1 MQILP
6 HFFSKGPRQ
15 FFQLLPWYYSR
26 KQFITVSSVE
36 YFESCRTMQSIL
48 LMLNVF
54 FSNRALLGS
63 RFFHLTTTNAS
74 EVHQTEGA
82 FQPTQT
88 NRFLISLLLFHF
100 TSFISGFS
108 RFRCCM
114 HHMSCNASYKN
125 GFWYL
130 QLHVNFAKPIESVL
144 FFSDGGG

>member
-1 MQILP
+1 MQIP
-6 HFFSKGPRQ
+6 THFFSNGPRQ
-15 FFQLLPWYYSR
+15 FIQLFPWYYFR

-54 FSNRALLGS
+54 FQIVRFWEHHTKS

-114 HHMSCNASYKN
+114 HHMSGNASYKN

-144 FFSDGGG
+144 FF